1 MLSFNTTSTQTHY
14 TPRLTVPEPLSM
26 LRSMR
31 QFSLFGF
38 EQKTWSVADLTRYV
52 RQMLESDFRLQDLWV
67 VGEVS
72 NVTRPSSGHLYFTLK
87 DAEASLRC
95 VMWQS
100 EVARQTYLPQAGE
113 AFEVHGQISVYEA
126 GGQYQLYA
134 DAFRPAGEGVLYQEF
149 LRLKA
154 RLEAEG
160 LFDPA
165 RKRSLPSWPKRIG
178 LVTSPTAAA
187 LQDVLNVLR
196 RRFPLVEVIL
206 APTPVQGED
215 APPGIV
221 AALGALNQFSQPDL
235 ILLVRGGGSVEDL
248 WAFNDEDVA
257 RAIAASQAPVVT
269 GIGHETDVLIADFVA
284 DVRAPTPS
292 AAAEVATPSRIALTD
307 EVNEKRATLA
317 RGFGERIW
325 RLRRFLAELR
335 AALQLASPR
344 ARVTS
349 ARQQVDELSY
359 RATAAIRHGLVLQR
373 TAVAGLTQ
381 TLSAIGPIAVLDRGY
396 AVVTHAEDRTIVR
409 SVDQVTS
416 GDALD
421 VRVSD
426 GSFMVEVGHSQDRAL
441 SSEDPKKGT

>member
-1 MLSFNTTSTQTHY
+1 MHY
-14 TPRLTVPEPLSM
+14 TPRLTVAAALSM

-31 QFSLFGF
+31 QSSLFGF
-38 EQKTWSVADLTRYV
+38 EQRTWSVAELTRYV

-67 VGEVS
+67 AGEVS
-72 NVTRPSSGHLYFTLK
+72 NVSRPSSGHLYFTLR
-87 DAEASLRC
+87 DEEASLRC

-100 EVARQTYLPQAGE
+100 EVAQQTYLPQAGE

-160 LFDPA
+160 LFDTA

-206 APTPVQGED
+206 APTPVQGDD

-221 AALGALNQFSQPDL
+221 AALGALNQFSRPDL

-248 WAFNDEDVA
+248 WAFNDENVA
-257 RAIAASQAPVVT
+257 RAIAASHAPVVT
-269 GIGHETDVLIADFVA
+269 GIGHETDILIADFVA

-292 AAAEVATPSRIALTD
+292 AAAEVATPDRIALN
-307 EVNEKRATLA
+307 EVVIEIRADLA
-317 RGFGERIW
+317 RGLREHIW
-325 RLRRFLAELR
+325 QRRRFLTELQ

-344 ARVTS
+344 ARVVN
-349 ARQQVDELSY
+349 ARQQVDELLH
-359 RATAAIRHGLVLQR
+359 RAFAAVRHGLALQR
-373 TAVAGLTQ
+373 TAVTGLAQ

-396 AVVTHAEDRTIVR
+396 AVVTHAEDMTIVR

-426 GSFMVEVGHSQDRAL
+426 GSFMVEVNHSQDEAL
-441 SSEDPKKGT
+441 AAEDPKKDT